1 MSAPTAPMA
10 FPALDNSI
18 GAFEI
23 GTTLSIFL
31 SGVTVCQALEYYLAF
46 GRTDRKWLVGM
57 VSFLLVC
64 DVFHTAIS
72 VATIYNWTVSH
83 YGDLTALVKSPWMFS
98 WDPFLCGVVAI
109 TVQCFY
115 AWRVFVVSKRK
126 WLLPAAIVVLAV
138 LSCAFAIGSTVKIYL
153 LNSEF
158 ARFGEFRYGVG
169 IWLISAAVADV
180 LITGSL
186 IYYLKRASQGD
197 HQRSANIVRRI
208 LTVTIECNGLT
219 CLFAI
224 ADAVLFL
231 AMPEQSWHVIPN
243 LSLVKLYFNGV
254 LVSLNVRSQLNQPTT
269 NVSYSS
275 PAPKYS
281 STAGS
286 PNLITPATLGET
298 YNAGAG
304 ANASSTNTGSVS
316 SEKRGG
322 FGLFGRSRPT
332 SRDGGSSGKKSN
344 AAQGVQVTTVQE
356 TITRGSS
363 NGDTDDLEKGL
374 DPKTAQAFELDTVSS
389 RNAASD
395 VSAGAPTVPH
405 VYAIPLEHR
414 PAAPVP
420 PQPLPSQSQSQSQR
434 LDQAES
440 AKNNVFPVP
449 VAGQPGAAP
458 HSTGMAGA
466 IPREWS

>member
-1 MSAPTAPMA
+1 MSRFPWCRAVL

-31 SGVTVCQALEYYLAF
+31 GGVTVCQALEYYLAF

-57 VSFLLVC
+57 VLFLLVC

-72 VATIYNWTVSH
+72 VATIYNWTVTH

-169 IWLISAAVADV
+169 IWLVSAAVADV

-254 LVSLNVRSQLNQPTT
+254 LVSPQP
-269 NVSYSS
+269 
-275 PAPKYS
+275 ADHER
-281 STAGS
+281 
-286 PNLITPATLGET
+286 L
-298 YNAGAG
+298 
-304 ANASSTNTGSVS
+304 
-316 SEKRGG
+316 
-322 FGLFGRSRPT
+322 
-332 SRDGGSSGKKSN
+332 
-344 AAQGVQVTTVQE
+344 
-356 TITRGSS
+356 
-363 NGDTDDLEKGL
+363 
-374 DPKTAQAFELDTVSS
+374 AQAFELDTVSS

-395 VSAGAPTVPH
+395 VSAGAPTVSH

-420 PQPLPSQSQSQSQR
+420 PQPMQSQSQSQSQR